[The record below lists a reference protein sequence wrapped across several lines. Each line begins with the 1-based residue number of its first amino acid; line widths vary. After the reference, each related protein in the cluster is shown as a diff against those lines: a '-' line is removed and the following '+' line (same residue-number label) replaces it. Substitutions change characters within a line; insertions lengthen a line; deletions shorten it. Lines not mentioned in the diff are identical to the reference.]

1 MNNKYMPK
9 IRVALTSICQLR
21 CSFCGGNDNK
31 MENFQPETQCK
42 NLNINQLKKIL
53 KAYFD
58 NGGKT
63 VQFTGGEPLLYNK
76 LEEII
81 RFVHEHN
88 GIAEINTN
96 GIALTQE
103 LTYKLKKAGL
113 KIIKVSLPAFDKEN
127 YEKITGINAFET
139 VIKNIIA
146 AHKLI
151 DIRINTVVSKKNDF
165 NILNWIS
172 VCKTCGVK
180 QLLLLEY
187 LYYPHVQSITDFDK
201 CYINIRKK
209 YGDLL
214 EKISDTDGEIIFDNI
229 FEHIHQYSCNDFDI
243 FVKDSDKSL
252 RINDCKRCSNF
263 CQEGVYELR
272 LSTGGY
278 LSFCNI
284 VNGNGTDCSKLN
296 EAQLDEIMKNYL
308 KIFKNTFTYEKNSFF

>member
-1 MNNKYMPK
+1 M
-9 IRVALTSICQLR
+9 
-21 CSFCGGNDNK
+21 
-31 MENFQPETQCK
+31 
-42 NLNINQLKKIL
+42 
-53 KAYFD
+53 
-58 NGGKT
+58 
-63 VQFTGGEPLLYNK
+63 
-76 LEEII
+76 
-81 RFVHEHN
+81 
-88 GIAEINTN
+88 
-96 GIALTQE
+96 
-103 LTYKLKKAGL
+103 
-113 KIIKVSLPAFDKEN
+113 
-127 YEKITGINAFET
+127 
-139 VIKNIIA
+139 IKNIIA